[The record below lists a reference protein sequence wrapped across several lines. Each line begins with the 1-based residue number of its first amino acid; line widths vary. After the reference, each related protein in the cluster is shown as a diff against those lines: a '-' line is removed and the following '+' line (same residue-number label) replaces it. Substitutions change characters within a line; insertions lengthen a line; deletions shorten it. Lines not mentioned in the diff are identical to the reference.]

1 MRADSR
7 GRADYG
13 LDAPRVVRNL
23 LVIGAALI
31 LTGILADIG
40 GVRLLSWWGL
50 LSGSSMLGTGLLM
63 VWGSRVGKRQLATR
77 TIEGLAL
84 RGGERILDVGCGH
97 GLLLIAAA
105 KKLATGRAFGV
116 DIWSERDQ
124 ADNRPAVTLRNAN
137 LEGVRDRVRLC
148 EGDARALPFPD
159 ASFDVVV
166 SSLAIHNIA
175 RRTERMK
182 ALQEI
187 ARVVR
192 PTGRILIID
201 IARTAEYA
209 RALRDARFGE
219 IRRSRPN
226 FMFLLPVHVLTAIR
240 R

>member
-1 MRADSR
+1 LRADSR

-97 GLLLIAAA
+97 GLLVIAAA

-124 ADNRPAVTLRNAN
+124 ADNRPAVTLRMPIWKVSGIAF
-137 LEGVRDRVRLC
+137 VF
-148 EGDARALPFPD
+148 ARAMPEH
-159 ASFDVVV
+159 S
-166 SSLAIHNIA
+166 
-175 RRTERMK
+175 
-182 ALQEI
+182 
-187 ARVVR
+187 
-192 PTGRILIID
+192 
-201 IARTAEYA
+201 
-209 RALRDARFGE
+209 
-219 IRRSRPN
+219 
-226 FMFLLPVHVLTAIR
+226 LLPMRHSTSSCRAWRSTTSQDALNA
-240 R
+240 